1 MPASL
6 APRAPDSTGGRPRK
20 RGGVLGWVEGIGN
33 FTTRIVRE
41 VGEMVIL
48 LALAIAHLFRP
59 PLRARNHLA
68 MMEFIGVGS
77 LFIVVLTGT
86 FTGMVFAAQ
95 SMYAFGLFGAEA
107 LVGPTVTLAL
117 TRELAPVLT
126 GLMVTGRAGSAVATE
141 LGTMRVSEQIDAL
154 ETMAVNPIQFLV
166 TPRIVA
172 GIVMVPILT
181 IVFNIVGVIGCY
193 LVAVVFSG
201 QASGTF
207 IEQTRYFVDAWDILS
222 GVIKGAVFG
231 MLIFLIACHRGY
243 TASGGA
249 KGVGQAT
256 TQAVVTASII
266 IFVVDYLL
274 TVVLYL

>member
-1 MPASL
+1 MVSL
-6 APRAPDSTGGRPRK
+6 
-20 RGGVLGWVEGIGN
+20 
-33 FTTRIVRE
+33 
-41 VGEMVIL
+41 L
-48 LALAIAHLFRP
+48 LFAMLWLVRP
-59 PLRARNHLA
+59 PYRLRNHLA
-68 MMEFIGVGS
+68 MMEFVGVGS

-95 SMYAFGLFGAEA
+95 SMYAFGLFGADA

-154 ETMAVNPIQFLV
+154 KTMAVNPVQYLV
-166 TPRIVA
+166 APRVLA

-181 IVFNIVGVIGCY
+181 VVFTVVGVLGAY
-193 LVAVVFSG
+193 LVTVVWGG

-207 IEQTRYFVDAWDILS
+207 IEQTRYYVDAYDILS

-231 MLIFLIACHRGY
+231 MLIFLIACYKGY
-243 TASGGA
+243 NAAGGA

-256 TQAVVTASII
+256 TQAVVVASIT

-274 TVVLYL
+274 TIMLLL